1 MRVIAGTFRS
11 RALRAPAGLLTR
23 PTSDRLRETVFNIL
37 APRIAGARFLDLF
50 AGTGAVGI
58 EALSRGAAYVLFAEA
73 ARPAAGT
80 IRLNLHALG
89 VTAGWTLEER
99 KVEAVLDRLLHQAG
113 PGNNAGNATGFD
125 LVYLDPP
132 YTDNLAYSSTL
143 GLLGSARGV
152 AALLAPGA
160 LVVAEHGS
168 KLPLPGSFGALQQ
181 TRTLKQG
188 DAALSFYAV
197 PPAAGTDP

>member
-23 PTSDRLRETVFNIL
+23 PTSDRLRETIFNIL

-73 ARPAAGT
+73 ARPATAA
-80 IRLNLHALG
+80 IRLNLQALG
-89 VTAGWTLEER
+89 VTTGWTIEDR
-99 KVEAVLDRLLHQAG
+99 KVEAVLDRLLLRAG
-113 PGNNAGNATGFD
+113 DTAGNGAAFD

-132 YTDNLAYSSTL
+132 YTDTLAYSSTL
-143 GLLGSARGV
+143 GLLGSKRGLS
-152 AALLAPGA
+152 LLAPGA
-160 LVVAEHGS
+160 LVLAEHGS
-168 KLPLPGSFGALQQ
+168 KLPLPGSFGSLKQ

-197 PPAAGTDP
+197 RSPASTDVL

>member
-1 MRVIAGTFRS
+1 MRVIAGRFRS

-23 PTSDRLRETVFNIL
+23 PTSDRLRETIFNIL
-37 APRIAGARFLDLF
+37 APRIDGARFLDLF

-73 ARPAAGT
+73 APPATAA

-89 VTAGWTLEER
+89 VATGWTLEER
-99 KVEAVLDRLLHQAG
+99 KAEAVLDRLLLRSG
-113 PGNNAGNATGFD
+113 DSPGHGAAFD

-132 YTDNLAYSSTL
+132 YTDSLAYTSTL
-143 GLLGSARGV
+143 GLLGSKRGLS
-152 AALLAPGA
+152 LLAPGA
-160 LVVAEHGS
+160 LVLAEHGS
-168 KLPLPGSFGALQQ
+168 KLPLPGSFGSLRQ

-197 PPAAGTDP
+197 RSTASTDAS